1 LRLRRRAL
9 FFRLTMG
16 HGKPLVTTSNLPLAD
31 KAAEAGNRSD
41 EERITH
47 ASRNRDRPWW
57 FRFEDYSPSAR
68 LHAVVDFG
76 VRAALIHGHFWA
88 KQVEATT

>member
-1 LRLRRRAL
+1 
-9 FFRLTMG
+9 MG
-16 HGKPLVTTSNLPLAD
+16 HGKPLVTTSNLLLAD
-31 KAAEAGNRSD
+31 KAAEAGKRSD

-57 FRFEDYSPSAR
+57 FRFEERLDSPSAR

-76 VRAALIHGHFWA
+76 VRAALIHGHFWV